1 MTCLLPI
8 SQASVWRQHWTRFL
22 EFEQGLCYWIS
33 ACYGASNFPSLG
45 LSFLTYNSRR
55 FDWIGVLGLWNPRK
69 STDGVQ
75 MSKESPRICMQK
87 ILCLWLKGPL
97 DFSIFKGTHYHSKI
111 SASLACQN
119 PVSFSKSKILC
130 INLSLCTAHQ
140 PGTFIYREWQRTPRT
155 FVAKRGLAYESLNCT
170 PVFLMHSFIHSP
182 YTHSRN
188 YVLFK

>member
-8 SQASVWRQHWTRFL
+8 SQASVWRQLWTRFL

-97 DFSIFKGTHYHSKI
+97 DFSIFKGTHYHSKFQHHLP
-111 SASLACQN
+111 A
-119 PVSFSKSKILC
+119 KILSRSQ
-130 INLSLCTAHQ
+130 SLRFYVLILVFVLHTSLEPSFTENDKEHR
-140 PGTFIYREWQRTPRT
+140 GHLWQR
-155 FVAKRGLAYESLNCT
+155 ED
-170 PVFLMHSFIHSP
+170 
-182 YTHSRN
+182 
-188 YVLFK
+188 